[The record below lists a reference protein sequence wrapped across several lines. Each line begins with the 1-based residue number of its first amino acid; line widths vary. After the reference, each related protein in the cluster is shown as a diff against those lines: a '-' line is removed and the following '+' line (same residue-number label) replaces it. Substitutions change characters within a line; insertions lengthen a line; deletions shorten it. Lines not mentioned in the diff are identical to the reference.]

1 MRFLSYLLDSIK
13 TDVCEVDDTVKD
25 AFIIAGIIIGL
36 FVSMIINSMILVS
49 LTNIT
54 EESIITLLS
63 FGMFI
68 VEAILLFIGKYIKDK
83 YKEFSKIDEFNKVS
97 MIKDIKD
104 RKV

>member
-25 AFIIAGIIIGL
+25 VFIVVGIVIGL
-36 FVSMIINSMILVS
+36 FVILIINSMILAS
-49 LTNIT
+49 ITNIT
-54 EESIITLLS
+54 EEGVIVLLS
-63 FGMFI
+63 LGMFI
-68 VEAILLFIGKYIKDK
+68 VEAILFFIGKYIKDK
-83 YKEFSKIDEFNKVS
+83 HKEFSKIDEFNKVS